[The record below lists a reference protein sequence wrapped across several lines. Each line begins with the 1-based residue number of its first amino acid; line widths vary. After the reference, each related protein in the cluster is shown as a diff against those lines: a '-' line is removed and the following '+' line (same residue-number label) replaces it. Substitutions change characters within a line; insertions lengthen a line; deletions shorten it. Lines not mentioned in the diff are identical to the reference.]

1 MTKLKIGSLVI
12 ESIGIQCN
20 LLAVPPLKKFSRTT
34 DSCTTELLL
43 SSEPEETEP
52 DETEPD
58 ETEPDET
65 DLESSFY
72 ISQDEAST
80 E

>member
-20 LLAVPPLKKFSRTT
+20 LLEVPPLKKFSRTT
-34 DSCTTELLL
+34 DSRTTELLL
-43 SSEPEETEP
+43 SSEPE
-52 DETEPD
+52 

>member
-12 ESIGIQCN
+12 ESVGIQCN

-34 DSCTTELLL
+34 DSRTTDSRTTELLL
-43 SSEPEETEP
+43 SSEPE
-52 DETEPD
+52 

>member
-12 ESIGIQCN
+12 ESVGIQCN

-34 DSCTTELLL
+34 DSRTTEPLL
-43 SSEPEETEP
+43 SSEPE
-52 DETEPD
+52 

-72 ISQDEAST
+72 ISQDETST

>member
-12 ESIGIQCN
+12 ESVGIQRN
-20 LLAVPPLKKFSRTT
+20 LLAVPSLKKFSRTT
-34 DSCTTELLL
+34 DSRTTELLL
-43 SSEPEETEP
+43 SSEPE
-52 DETEPD
+52 

>member
-12 ESIGIQCN
+12 ESVGIQCN
-20 LLAVPPLKKFSRTT
+20 LLAVPPLKKFSCTT

-52 DETEPD
+52 DET
-58 ETEPDET
+58 

>member
-12 ESIGIQCN
+12 ESVGIQCN

-34 DSCTTELLL
+34 DSRTTELLL
-43 SSEPEETEP
+43 SSEPE
-52 DETEPD
+52 